1 MTPTTSETIDAWA
14 AKDDLGFVEID
25 GRGWVDVQATA
36 LKYAKDSRRD
46 TYERQEWEASAG
58 RFIKAVGESKRWCL
72 DPVEVA
78 MLDGAEVVILP
89 WPLPWEGKQRR
100 RGA

>member
-1 MTPTTSETIDAWA
+1 VPTIIETIDELA
-14 AKDDLGFVEID
+14 ADNEGGFCLIE

-58 RFIKAVGESKRWCL
+58 RFIEAAGNATRWCV

-78 MLDGAEVVILP
+78 MLDGAELVEFP
-89 WPLPWEGKQRR
+89 WGLPWEGKQRKR
-100 RGA
+100 A

>member
-1 MTPTTSETIDAWA
+1 VPTIIETIDELA
-14 AKDDLGFVEID
+14 ADNEGGFYLIE
-25 GRGWVDVQATA
+25 GRGWVDVQSTA

>member
-1 MTPTTSETIDAWA
+1 VLLSAGETIDEWST
-14 AKDDLGFVEID
+14 KEGIGFVEID

-46 TYERQEWEASAG
+46 TYERPEWEASAG
-58 RFIKAVGESKRWCL
+58 RFIQAVGESKRWCL

-78 MLDGAEVVILP
+78 MLDGAEVVVLP

-100 RGA
+100 RA

>member
-1 MTPTTSETIDAWA
+1 VPTIIETIDELA
-14 AKDDLGFVEID
+14 ADNEGGFYLIE
-25 GRGWVDVQATA
+25 GRGWVDVQSTA

-58 RFIKAVGESKRWCL
+58 RFIQAVGESKRWCL

-78 MLDGAEVVILP
+78 MLDGAEVVVLP
-89 WPLPWEGKQRR
+89 WALPWEGKKRR
-100 RGA
+100 SA